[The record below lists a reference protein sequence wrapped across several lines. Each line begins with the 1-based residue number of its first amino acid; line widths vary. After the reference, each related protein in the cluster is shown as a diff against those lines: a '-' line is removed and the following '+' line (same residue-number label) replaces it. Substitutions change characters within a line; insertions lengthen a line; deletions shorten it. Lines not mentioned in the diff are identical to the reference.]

1 MLAEEEVVEVG
12 AEEGEVVEVG
22 RGPGDGVVGVGVLE
36 DLPEGEEEVV
46 DQL

>member
-1 MLAEEEVVEVG
+1 MLGEEEVVQVD
-12 AEEGEVVEVG
+12 AEEGEVVQVG
-22 RGPGDGVVGVGVLE
+22 AGPGDGVVGVGVLE